1 MKWQGRRSSANVE
14 DRRGATSKTLV
25 GGGIG
30 TIILA
35 IVVLLMGGNPLEYLG
50 NQSGQVET
58 PYVETAE
65 EQELAEFASVV
76 LAETED
82 VWNEL
87 FSDELGKQY
96 QYPSLVLYSGAVQ
109 SACGAADSSVGPFY
123 CPGDQ
128 KVYLDLSFYTELKE
142 RFQAPG
148 DFAMAYVIAHE
159 VGHHVQKQ
167 LGIIDQVYSKRNR
180 ISETEFNKLLVKMEL
195 QADYFAGVWAH
206 YAARSNLLDEG
217 DIEEALHAASMIGDD
232 RIQKDTWGYVVPD
245 SFTHG
250 SSEQRSSWFMKGY
263 RYGTIAAGDTFSAP
277 ELND

>member
-1 MKWQGRRSSANVE
+1 MKWQGRRASANVE
-14 DRRGATSKTLV
+14 DRRGTTPRTLV

-35 IVVLLMGGNPLEYLG
+35 IVVLLLGGNPLEYLG
-50 NQSGQVET
+50 SQSGQVET
-58 PYVETAE
+58 PYIETAE
-65 EQELAEFASVV
+65 SRELAEFSSVV

-82 VWNEL
+82 VWTEL
-87 FSDELGKQY
+87 FKEELGKQY

-109 SACGAADSSVGPFY
+109 SACGVADSSVGPFY

-206 YAARSNLLDEG
+206 HADRSNLLEEG
-217 DIEEALHAASMIGDD
+217 DIEEALNAASMIGDD

-250 SSEQRSSWFMKGY
+250 TSEQRSSWFMKGY
-263 RYGTIAAGDTFSAP
+263 RYGTIADGDTFSAP

>member
-14 DRRGATSKTLV
+14 DRRGTTSKTLV

-35 IVVLLMGGNPLEYLG
+35 IVVLLLGGNPLEYLG
-50 NQSGQVET
+50 TQSGRVET

-65 EQELAEFASVV
+65 ESELKEFALVV

-82 VWNEL
+82 VWTGL
-87 FSDELGKQY
+87 FREELGKQY
-96 QYPSLVLYSGAVQ
+96 KYPVLVLYSDAVQ
-109 SACGAADSSVGPFY
+109 SACGVADSSVGPFY

-142 RFQAPG
+142 RFKAPG

-159 VGHHVQKQ
+159 IGHHVQYQ
-167 LGIIDQVYSKRNR
+167 LGTIDRVYSQRNR
-180 ISETEFNKLLVKMEL
+180 LSETEFNKLLVKMEL

-206 YAARSNLLDEG
+206 YAERSNLLDEG

-250 SSEQRSSWFMKGY
+250 TSEQRSAWFMKGY
-263 RYGTIAAGDTFSAP
+263 RYGTIAAGDTFNTP

>member
-1 MKWQGRRSSANVE
+1 MKWQGRRSSANIE
-14 DRRGATSKTLV
+14 DRRGSPTRGLV

-50 NQSGQVET
+50 NQSGQVEA
-58 PYVETAE
+58 PYVATAE

-82 VWNEL
+82 VWTEL
-87 FSDELGKQY
+87 LRGELGKEY
-96 QYPSLVLYSGAVQ
+96 QYPNLVLYSGAVQ

-159 VGHHVQKQ
+159 IGHHVQHQ
-167 LGIIDQVYSKRNR
+167 MGIIDQVFSKRNR
-180 ISETEFNKLLVKMEL
+180 LSETEFNKLMVRMEL

-217 DIEEALHAASMIGDD
+217 DIEEALNAASMIGDD

-245 SFTHG
+245 RFTHG
-250 SSEQRSSWFMKGY
+250 TSEQRARWFMRGY
-263 RYGTIAAGDTFSAP
+263 KFGTIADGDTFNAP
-277 ELND
+277 EL

>member
-14 DRRGATSKTLV
+14 DRRGTTSKTLV

-250 SSEQRSSWFMKGY
+250 TSEQRSSWFMKGY

>member
-14 DRRGATSKTLV
+14 DRRGSPARGLV

-50 NQSGQVET
+50 NQSGQVEA
-58 PYVETAE
+58 PYVATAE

-82 VWNEL
+82 VWTEL
-87 FSDELGKQY
+87 LRGELGKEY
-96 QYPSLVLYSGAVQ
+96 QYPNLVLYSGAVQ

-159 VGHHVQKQ
+159 IGHHVQHQ
-167 LGIIDQVYSKRNR
+167 MGIIDQVNSKRNR
-180 ISETEFNKLLVKMEL
+180 LSETEFNKLMVRMEL

-217 DIEEALHAASMIGDD
+217 DIEEALNAASMIGDD

-245 SFTHG
+245 RFTHG
-250 SSEQRSSWFMKGY
+250 TSEQRARWFMRGY
-263 RYGTIAAGDTFSAP
+263 KYGTIADGDTFNAP
-277 ELND
+277 EL